1 MKRAAKH
8 FTHIQMVGEMIA
20 RPENRIELSS
30 DKDELGL
37 PLSKMTMSCTDNE
50 RALYTHASP
59 GHSRPKDGVASARLC
74 PGHPRLAAFNPKETW
89 IAGTSPAMTESAGI
103 ITFGGG

>member
-20 RPENRIELSS
+20 RPENRIKLSN
-30 DKDELGL
+30 DKDEFGL
-37 PLSKMTMSCTDNE
+37 P
-50 RALYTHASP
+50 P

-74 PGHPRLAAFNPKETW
+74 PGAS
-89 IAGTSPAMTESAGI
+89 TSCCL
-103 ITFGGG
+103 